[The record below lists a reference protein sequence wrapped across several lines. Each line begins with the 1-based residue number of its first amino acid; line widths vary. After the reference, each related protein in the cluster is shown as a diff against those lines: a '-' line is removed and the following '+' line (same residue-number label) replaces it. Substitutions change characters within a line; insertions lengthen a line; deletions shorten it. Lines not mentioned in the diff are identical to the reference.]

1 MNRLVFLCRVS
12 GHDAVN
18 HVSLVA
24 VVVRPGFLANI
35 LTGNSG
41 NNVLDG
47 RAGLDTLIG
56 GLGTDG
62 NASNND
68 LDMLGEMRTAAL
80 IAKAVAHD
88 ASVVSAAQALRM
100 ATINGATA
108 LGLADTIGSLEIG
121 KAADM
126 IAVDLSALETQPLY
140 DPVSQIVYCANRNQ
154 VTHTWVAGKALMTQR
169 ELTTLNITEL
179 LATAQAWQQKIGAT
193 S

>member
-1 MNRLVFLCRVS
+1 
-12 GHDAVN
+12 
-18 HVSLVA
+18 
-24 VVVRPGFLANI
+24 
-35 LTGNSG
+35 
-41 NNVLDG
+41 
-47 RAGLDTLIG
+47 
-56 GLGTDG
+56 
-62 NASNND
+62 
-68 LDMLGEMRTAAL
+68 
-80 IAKAVAHD
+80 
-88 ASVVSAAQALRM
+88 M

-154 VTHTWVAGKALMTQR
+154 VTHTWVAGKAPMTQR

-179 LATAQAWQQKIGAT
+179 LATVQAWQQKIGAT